1 MSFSDIVEGI
11 KIAQKRRIEK
21 EKEKSIQ
28 NVTVVISSFAD
39 NAVGKFKTEYFIQSS
54 KGKRCCIIHFNPYP
68 DQEIMRKVL
77 SRLSKKEYL
86 SAFEQV
92 LAAKL
97 KQQGFSD
104 YTLSENIF
112 NSKEPATLKVRW

>member
-39 NAVGKFKTEYFIQSS
+39 NAVGKFKTEY
-54 KGKRCCIIHFNPYP
+54 
-68 DQEIMRKVL
+68 L
-77 SRLSKKEYL
+77 SNHLRV
-86 SAFEQV
+86 SAV
-92 LAAKL
+92 
-97 KQQGFSD
+97 
-104 YTLSENIF
+104 
-112 NSKEPATLKVRW
+112 V